1 MKPGQLLLGLG
12 VGLLLVAAAWS
23 GGWVQ
28 PPEALQRRLAAF
40 EAVYPGPV
48 GEAKVIPIPCPL
60 LKRVRFYQ
68 VCTAECRDVSRLV
81 AVKGLRTW
89 FLVNLSRIPSESLT
103 VTRGRI
109 NRVVGRE
116 GLRLEEDGVR
126 RMTEFYLKLDGLF
139 PELVVSPGE
148 AEQIDAT
155 REAGYEALGELMDR
169 ITGDSDGSGA
179 NGADRG
185 GVERIEVERRADG
198 FEATMLYWD
207 TSRAEAPLMRLR
219 LRMAPGGQVRDL
231 RGVILPQPRRAQ
243 APPDAAAPNEAT
255 PPDEAAPPDKE
266 VSPGV

>member
-12 VGLLLVAAAWS
+12 CGLLLVAGAWS

-28 PPEALQRRLAAF
+28 PPEGLQRRLAAF
-40 EAVYPGPV
+40 EAVYPGPM
-48 GEAKVIPIPCPL
+48 GETKVIPILCPL

-89 FLVNLSRIPSESLT
+89 FLVNLSRIPSESLA

-109 NRVVGRE
+109 NHVVGRE
-116 GLRLEEDGVR
+116 GLHLDEDGVR
-126 RMTEFYLKLDGLF
+126 RMTEFYLRLEGLF

-155 REAGYEALGELMDR
+155 RDAGYEALGALMER
-169 ITGDSDGSGA
+169 ITGDTDDTGA

-185 GVERIEVERRADG
+185 GVERIDVDRRADG

-219 LRMAPGGQVRDL
+219 LRMAPDGQVRDL
-231 RGVILPQPRRAQ
+231 RGVILRQPGRRSRE
-243 APPDAAAPNEAT
+243 PPDATAPPNEET
-255 PPDEAAPPDKE
+255 SPDKE
-266 VSPGV
+266 GAPGV